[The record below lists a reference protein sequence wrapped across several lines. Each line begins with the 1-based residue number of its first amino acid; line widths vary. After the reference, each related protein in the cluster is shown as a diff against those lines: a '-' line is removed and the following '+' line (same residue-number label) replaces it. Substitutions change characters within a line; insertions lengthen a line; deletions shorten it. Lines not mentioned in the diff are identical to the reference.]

1 MTGGD
6 LSGGLNLSSRTTDP
20 GIDPTPLPRSPT
32 LRRILIAL
40 GFGLPVIAYFWLI
53 HHYGVNAIWYDQWD
67 DINVIAHP
75 TLSNIWAQHN
85 EDRIV
90 FPNLIVLALAHTT
103 HFNVHIE
110 DYLNGVLLT
119 ASATLLVMTHKRRSP
134 ATPWLFYVPVAVVM
148 FSFVQVGNTLFGFQL
163 AWYLVMLTLA
173 GTLYL
178 LDKPELSWLILI
190 GAIGIAVVG
199 SLSSLQGLLIW
210 PTGLI
215 LLFYRR
221 RANRMLVAWIASAIA
236 TVLLYSYHFS
246 STVGETNNTYVFSH
260 PVTSLEF
267 FFSAIGDVVGEQLP
281 YYGRNNVVIAFGVAI
296 VAVAIWVMV
305 IFGSRRND
313 SGSPIGVALTCF
325 GLLFAVTITTGR
337 TAYGLWY
344 ADSSRYS
351 TFDLFILM
359 GTYLTVLEA
368 RPLRSPLAPPGAAT
382 ASKDRSMTNAPLDRW
397 AILRSRGG
405 RLINQSVRFVR
416 VFVVGSILV
425 LATLGTRNGLS
436 LADGWH
442 GKLTAASNVTVN
454 IKQAPNSLVSAVL
467 YPLPLDAVGFVR
479 RMARVVQTQGL
490 SMFATSTASQYAKE
504 GLPPGSN
511 FVARMGAPKNGATL
525 KGLAF
530 LDGAA
535 SVAFG
540 SINVNASKVE
550 FEITGKTIQPR
561 VIGPGGFTIVGWLA
575 AWSTTSVPNGEYEIR
590 AVAHDYSGQTTY
602 SPGVTVTVA
611 N

>member
-1 MTGGD
+1 
-6 LSGGLNLSSRTTDP
+6 
-20 GIDPTPLPRSPT
+20 
-32 LRRILIAL
+32 
-40 GFGLPVIAYFWLI
+40 LI

-75 TLSNIWAQHN
+75 TLRNIWAQHN

-103 HFNVHIE
+103 HFNIHIE
-110 DYLNGVLLT
+110 DYLNGILLT
-119 ASATLLVMTHKRRSP
+119 ASAALLVMTHKRRAP

-163 AWYLVMLTLA
+163 AWYLIMLTLA

-178 LDKPELSWLILI
+178 LDNPKLSWLIFI
-190 GAIGIAVVG
+190 GAIVLAFVG

-221 RANRMLVAWIASAIA
+221 RANRLLVVWFASAIA

-246 STVGETNNTYVFSH
+246 STVGGTNNSYVFSH

-267 FFSAIGDVVGEQLP
+267 FFSVIGDVVGEQLP
-281 YYGRNNVVIAFGVAI
+281 FYGRNNVVMAFGVVI

-305 IFGSRRND
+305 VYGSRRDD
-313 SGSPIGVALTCF
+313 SGSLIGVALTCF

-368 RPLRSPLAPPGAAT
+368 RPSRSKHAVPGAAVTPKHPST
-382 ASKDRSMTNAPLDRW
+382 ASAPLDHG
-397 AILRSRGG
+397 ATLRSRGG
-405 RLINQSVRFVR
+405 RLINQSVRIVR

-425 LATLGTRNGLS
+425 LALLGTRNGLS

-442 GKLTAASNVTVN
+442 GKLAAASNVTVN

-479 RMARVVQTQGL
+479 RMAQVAQTQGL
-490 SMFATSTASQYAKE
+490 SMFATSAASQYAKE

-525 KGLAF
+525 KGLVF

-535 SVAFG
+535 SVGFG

-550 FEITGKTIQPR
+550 FEITGKTIQPM

-575 AWSTTSVPNGEYEIR
+575 AWTTTSVPNGEYEIR
-590 AVAHDYSGQTTY
+590 AVAYDYSGKTTF